1 MKRISEDVRRQVLE
15 GSLIRAMLIIA
26 VPVVVNSMIQT
37 CYNLTDTFWLGRVGT
52 DALAA
57 INLVTPVQNI
67 VINFGSGISVAGSVL
82 ISQLLGAGKKDEAN
96 RMASQV
102 FTCALLFAC
111 VCAGLICLLTPA
123 LVRWLGAEGGVLDA
137 GISYLRLVIL
147 DMPFLFTVNVFQ
159 AVSQSRGN
167 TVRPMLVNLLGVL
180 INMALDPLLMVT
192 LDLGAAGAA
201 LATVGAKAAAACV
214 ALAALVS
221 RKGELRL
228 KREELRPDREH
239 LRQIVHIG
247 LPTALGSSMMQFGFL
262 LMSRTVLA
270 YGSRAMAAYGIGNK
284 INGLIS
290 MPSNAMGSATAT
302 ITALNTG
309 AGKPDRAQKGCRLSI
324 LCSVTFL
331 FAGDCYDY
339 NLEAVAKKY
348 PGYLDCDVFQN
359 PHHNGSHSNYVL
371 DLVSPKAVVFSTD
384 NTSLPRNNYLAR
396 IREHKSI
403 YFITGSYND
412 GNVLITSDGEHLEA
426 YCGYPLSSVKL
437 NPVDAMVPGQKVRMT
452 GSLEPSRRANPK
464 LLNWKSSNPEV
475 VKVSK
480 GTLTAVAEGTATIT
494 ATAINGVSDSVEVQ
508 VSNTGVILNK
518 HEISLKVGEAGQ
530 LKYKLTGAAVAGGI
544 EWYSDDSE
552 IAMVT
557 GDGEVIGTGVGE
569 TRIFARIGSGAQAA
583 CVVTVTEKPVKY
595 VELNKSKI
603 RLKVG
608 ETYAL
613 QCKVRPND
621 ATDKRLEWASS
632 DESVATVD
640 AFGNVTAV
648 GKGSAKIGV
657 RASNGVYDLCRVK
670 VE

>member
-15 GSLIRAMLIIA
+15 GSLVRAMLVIA
-26 VPVVVNSMIQT
+26 VPVVINSMIQT

-111 VCAGLICLLTPA
+111 VCAGLICLLTPL

-331 FAGDCYDY
+331 FAGG
-339 NLEAVAKKY
+339 LIISR
-348 PGYLDCDVFQN
+348 P
-359 PHHNGSHSNYVL
+359 P
-371 DLVSPKAVVFSTD
+371 VSRGLAGIFS
-384 NTSLPRNNYLAR
+384 
-396 IREHKSI
+396 
-403 YFITGSYND
+403 
-412 GNVLITSDGEHLEA
+412 SD
-426 YCGYPLSSVKL
+426 
-437 NPVDAMVPGQKVRMT
+437 
-452 GSLEPSRRANPK
+452 
-464 LLNWKSSNPEV
+464 PEV
-475 VKVSK
+475 VAMAADFLALMAFWAWSNGFYNSLTGLFQ
-480 GTLTAVAEGTATIT
+480 GTGHTEITMISDASRLWIYRFATLWFCERVLHL
-494 ATAINGVSDSVEVQ
+494 GVRSVWLSVV
-508 VSNTGVILNK
+508 VSNGIAALVLYIL
-518 HEISLKVGEAGQ
+518 
-530 LKYKLTGAAVAGGI
+530 YRRGI
-544 EWYSDDSE
+544 W
-552 IAMVT
+552 
-557 GDGEVIGTGVGE
+557 
-569 TRIFARIGSGAQAA
+569 RKNR
-583 CVVTVTEKPVKY
+583 
-595 VELNKSKI
+595 
-603 RLKVG
+603 
-608 ETYAL
+608 
-613 QCKVRPND
+613 
-621 ATDKRLEWASS
+621 
-632 DESVATVD
+632 
-640 AFGNVTAV
+640 
-648 GKGSAKIGV
+648 V
-657 RASNGVYDLCRVK
+657 RAGRSENEKEREDK
-670 VE
+670 S